1 MQAVVDGE
9 RKKLCYMVDGED
21 IAEEFLRDLDAS
33 EFPWDEKLQGYLMSK
48 KRYDWWKKYFL
59 LNEALNRLYEEGE
72 R

>member
-1 MQAVVDGE
+1 MQVVVDGE
-9 RKKLCYMVDGED
+9 RKKLCYKVDGED

-33 EFPWDEKLQGYLMSK
+33 GFPWDEKLQGYLMSK
-48 KRYDWWKKYFL
+48 KRYDWWEKYFL